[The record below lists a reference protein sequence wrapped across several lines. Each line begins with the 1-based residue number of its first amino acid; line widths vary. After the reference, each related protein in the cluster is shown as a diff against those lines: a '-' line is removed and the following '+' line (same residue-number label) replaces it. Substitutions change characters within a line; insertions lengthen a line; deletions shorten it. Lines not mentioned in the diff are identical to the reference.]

1 MGEFDDAPVATSHEL
16 RRSRSGAAIVGRTR
30 GAPAHGAATLARVT
44 QRTLVLTLAKAA
56 ADALAARLEGADFE
70 WRSPPHS
77 RFQVRGDGVVA
88 TLYTSG
94 KLVVQGAGVDAF
106 ELRFLGGASA
116 PAAPKSAASAAQ
128 TPSATAASDADVPT
142 VGSDE
147 TGKGD
152 YFGPLVVAAV
162 RLEPD
167 QARDLAAAG
176 VMDSKRVSDVQ
187 ARRLGAAIAGQLPC
201 RVRRIDPPEYN
212 VLHKKHGNLNLL
224 LAEAHAEVLRPL
236 ARDGDLIV
244 VDQFGPERLVAN
256 AMAGAPG
263 RLTQRP
269 RAEEITAV
277 AAASIVARQVF
288 LDALAELSEEFAID
302 LAKGAGTPTDKA
314 ARAFVKLHGVA
325 QLGAVAKLHFKTTTK
340 LGFGAALG

>member
-1 MGEFDDAPVATSHEL
+1 
-16 RRSRSGAAIVGRTR
+16 
-30 GAPAHGAATLARVT
+30 VT
-44 QRTLVLTLAKAA
+44 QRTLVLTLGKAA
-56 ADALAARLEGADFE
+56 ADALAARLDGADFE

-116 PAAPKSAASAAQ
+116 PAAPAPSKATSKSASKGSSSDGPAAP
-128 TPSATAASDADVPT
+128 TCDADVPT

-201 RVRRIDPPEYN
+201 QVRRIDPPEYN
-212 VLHKKHGNLNLL
+212 LLHKKHGNLNLL

-244 VDQFGPERLVAN
+244 VDQFGPERLVQK

-325 QLGAVAKLHFKTTTK
+325 RLGAVAKLHFKTTTK
-340 LGFGAALG
+340 LGFGAALS

>member
-1 MGEFDDAPVATSHEL
+1 MMSEFDDAPVATSHVL
-16 RRSRSGAAIVGRTR
+16 RRSRSGAAIVGTHRRAPAR
-30 GAPAHGAATLARVT
+30 GADTLARVT
-44 QRTLVLTLAKAA
+44 QRTLVLTLGKAA

-106 ELRFLGGASA
+106 ELRFLDGTGT
-116 PAAPKSAASAAQ
+116 PAAPRASASAAQ
-128 TPSATAASDADVPT
+128 AAATSTDDVPT
-142 VGSDE
+142 LGSDE

-244 VDQFGPERLVAN
+244 VDQFGPERLVVQ

-263 RLTQRP
+263 TLTQRP

-314 ARAFVKLHGVA
+314 ARAFVKLHGVGR
-325 QLGAVAKLHFKTTTK
+325 LGAVAKLHFKTTTK
-340 LGFGAALG
+340 LGFGAALS

>member
-1 MGEFDDAPVATSHEL
+1 
-16 RRSRSGAAIVGRTR
+16 
-30 GAPAHGAATLARVT
+30 
-44 QRTLVLTLAKAA
+44 
-56 ADALAARLEGADFE
+56 
-70 WRSPPHS
+70 
-77 RFQVRGDGVVA
+77 
-88 TLYTSG
+88 
-94 KLVVQGAGVDAF
+94 
-106 ELRFLGGASA
+106 
-116 PAAPKSAASAAQ
+116 
-128 TPSATAASDADVPT
+128 VPT
-142 VGSDE
+142 LGSDE

-167 QARDLAAAG
+167 EAAKLSAAG
-176 VMDSKRVSDVQ
+176 VMDSKRVGDEQ
-187 ARRLGAAIAGQLPC
+187 ACRLGAFVAEHFPC

-212 VLHKKHGNLNLL
+212 ALHRRYGNLNLL

-244 VDQFGPERLVAN
+244 VDQFGPERLMVK

-269 RAEEITAV
+269 RGEEIVAV

-288 LDALAELSEEFAID
+288 LDALKELSEEFAVD

-314 ARAFVKLHGVA
+314 ARAFVKLHGTGR
-325 QLGAVAKLHFKTTTK
+325 LGAVAKLHFKTTVK
-340 LGFGAALG
+340 LGFGAALS

>member
-1 MGEFDDAPVATSHEL
+1 L
-16 RRSRSGAAIVGRTR
+16 
-30 GAPAHGAATLARVT
+30 AHVT
-44 QRTLVLTLAKAA
+44 QRTLVLTLGKAA
-56 ADALAARLEGADFE
+56 ADALAARLDGADFE
-70 WRSPPHS
+70 WRTPPHS

-106 ELRFLGGASA
+106 ELRYLGAASTPAA
-116 PAAPKSAASAAQ
+116 PAASKASSARGPAA
-128 TPSATAASDADVPT
+128 PADGASDADVPT
-142 VGSDE
+142 LGSDE

-201 RVRRIDPPEYN
+201 EVRRIDPPEYN
-212 VLHKKHGNLNLL
+212 LLHKKHGNLNLL

-244 VDQFGPERLVAN
+244 VDQFGPERLVQK

-314 ARAFVKLHGVA
+314 ARAFVKLHGVTR
-325 QLGAVAKLHFKTTTK
+325 LGDVAKLHFKTTTK

>member
-1 MGEFDDAPVATSHEL
+1 LS
-16 RRSRSGAAIVGRTR
+16 
-30 GAPAHGAATLARVT
+30 RVT
-44 QRTLVLTLAKAA
+44 QRTLVLTLGKAA
-56 ADALAARLEGADFE
+56 ADALAARLQGEPLE

-106 ELRFLGGASA
+106 ELRYLGGVA
-116 PAAPKSAASAAQ
+116 PAAAPAA
-128 TPSATAASDADVPT
+128 ATAKRGAKARVGAGAADGAAAAESDDDVPT
-142 VGSDE
+142 IGSDE

-167 QARDLAAAG
+167 EARKLAAAG
-176 VMDSKRVSDVQ
+176 VMDSKRVGDEQ
-187 ARRLGAAIAGQLPC
+187 ACRLGAFVAEHFPC

-212 VLHKKHGNLNLL
+212 ALHRRHGNLNLL

-244 VDQFGPERLVAN
+244 VDQFGPERLMVK

-269 RAEEITAV
+269 RGEEIVAV

-288 LDALAELSEEFAID
+288 LDALKELSEAFAVD

-314 ARAFVKLHGVA
+314 ARAFVKLHGTGK
-325 QLGAVAKLHFKTTTK
+325 LGAVAKLHFKTTVK
-340 LGFGAALG
+340 LGFGAALS